1 MQARLVDWVEADP
14 VHGALLVRVGDRVR
28 VRARVRVGARV
39 RVRARVRVDGAGLAA
54 LTGAVVAAHH
64 AARELG
70 LVRCRGKVRGRV
82 RVSVRQG
89 YKG

>member
-14 VHGALLVRVGDRVR
+14 IHGAV
-28 VRARVRVGARV
+28 
-39 RVRARVRVDGAGLAA
+39 LATLA
-54 LTGAVVAAHH
+54 GAVVAAHH

-70 LVRCRGKVRGRV
+70 LVRCRGKVRGTV

>member
-1 MQARLVDWVEADP
+1 LQARLVDGVEADP
-14 VHGALLVRVGDRVR
+14 VHGAV
-28 VRARVRVGARV
+28 
-39 RVRARVRVDGAGLAA
+39 LAPLA
-54 LTGAVVAAHH
+54 GAVVAAHH

>member
-1 MQARLVDWVEADP
+1 MQARLVDWIEADP
-14 VHGALLVRVGDRVR
+14 VHGAV
-28 VRARVRVGARV
+28 
-39 RVRARVRVDGAGLAA
+39 LATLA
-54 LTGAVVAAHH
+54 GAVVAAHH

-70 LVRCRGKVRGRV
+70 LVRCRGKVRGTV